1 MTIFTSPLKGLGLI
15 LFTGLIFTSCKKN
28 DDDKNLRASIDAS
41 TITGASTYSG
51 IFVDANAQSTVDF
64 EGNNGYKAFKAIND
78 YCSKSKTEV
87 ITATALA
94 NMYSNTGNPF
104 TEAALNSSG
113 VQLRNL
119 TASSW
124 NATAAEAVRAKFAS
138 DFTTM
143 GTVSQ
148 SFATAASEGVAG
160 KLVAG
165 TSTYIVDAKG
175 IETQQVIQKGLIGA
189 YQIDLICNVLLDEG
203 LEAENHSLVS
213 GKNYT
218 QLEHNWDL
226 AFATLTPNTNYLI
239 GSTIGTTGVKGTTE
253 FALGSY
259 VWEYNQNDVDD
270 YKKLLP
276 AFIKGRVAIVNNNKA
291 EINAQA
297 LFIKQLLQKT
307 VAKAAKKYLEK
318 SIATGATEASK
329 AHAFAEGLGFIYS
342 LRFCTAIGADANF
355 SDSILTG
362 LIGSTNNFYN
372 LTTPKANVAIDAITT
387 KFSL

>member
-1 MTIFTSPLKGLGLI
+1 MTISTSPLKGLSLI
-15 LFTGLIFTSCKKN
+15 LFTTLIFASCKKN
-28 DDDKNLRASIDAS
+28 DDDNNLRASIDAS
-41 TITGASTYSG
+41 IITGESTYSG

-64 EGNNGYKAFKAIND
+64 TEGNKAYKIFQAINS
-78 YCSKSKTEV
+78 YCGKSKTEV
-87 ITATALA
+87 ITATTLA

-104 TEAALNSSG
+104 DDATLNSSG

-143 GTVSQ
+143 ATVSQ
-148 SFATAASEGVAG
+148 SNGITASEGVAG

-165 TSTYIVDAKG
+165 TSTYLVDAKG

-203 LEAENHSLVS
+203 LDAENYAVVS

-239 GSTIGTTGVKGTTE
+239 GSNSTSKVTTE

-259 VWEYNQNDVDD
+259 AWEYNRDTED

-276 AFIKGRVAIVNNNKA
+276 AFLKGRVAVVNNNKA
-291 EINAQA
+291 EVNAQA
-297 LFIKQLLQKT
+297 LLIKQILQKT
-307 VAKAAKKYLEK
+307 IALAARGYLAKSKDASL
-318 SIATGATEASK
+318 TEAAK

-342 LRFCTAIGADANF
+342 LRFCTAFGADASF
-355 SDSILTG
+355 SDSILAG
-362 LIGSTNNFYN
+362 LIGSTNSFYN
-372 LTTPKANVAIDAITT
+372 LTPAKILAADDAIKA
-387 KFSL
+387 KFNL

>member
-1 MTIFTSPLKGLGLI
+1 MTISTSPLKGLSLI
-15 LFTGLIFTSCKKN
+15 LFTALIFVSCKKN
-28 DDDKNLRASIDAS
+28 DDDNNLRASIDAS
-41 TITGASTYSG
+41 IITGESTYSG
-51 IFVDANAQSTVDF
+51 IFVDASAQSTVDF
-64 EGNNGYKAFKAIND
+64 TEGNKAYKIFQAINS
-78 YCSKSKTEV
+78 YCGKSKTEV
-87 ITATALA
+87 ISATTLA

-104 TEAALNSSG
+104 EDATLNSSG

-143 GTVSQ
+143 ATVSQ
-148 SFATAASEGVAG
+148 SNGITASEGVAG

-165 TSTYIVDAKG
+165 ASTYIVDAKG

-203 LEAENHSLVS
+203 LDAENYALVS

-239 GSTIGTTGVKGTTE
+239 GSTSSAKGTSE

-259 VWEYNQNDVDD
+259 VWEYNQDNED

-297 LFIKQLLQKT
+297 LFINRFLQKT
-307 VAKAAKKYLEK
+307 VAKAAKRYLEK
-318 SIATGATEASK
+318 AIATGATEASK

-342 LRFCTAIGADANF
+342 LRFCTEFGADASF
-355 SDSILTG
+355 SDSILAG
-362 LIGSTNNFYN
+362 LTGSTNNFYN
-372 LTTPKANVAIDAITT
+372 LTTPKANVAIDAIAA
-387 KFSL
+387 KFDL

>member
-1 MTIFTSPLKGLGLI
+1 MTISTSPLKGLSLI
-15 LFTGLIFTSCKKN
+15 LFTGLIFASCKKN

-41 TITGASTYSG
+41 IITGESTYSG

-64 EGNNGYKAFKAIND
+64 TDGNNAYKIFQAINS

-87 ITATALA
+87 ITATTLA

-104 TEAALNSSG
+104 EEAALNTSG
-113 VQLRNL
+113 VKLRNL

-143 GTVSQ
+143 ATVSQ
-148 SFATAASEGVAG
+148 SNSITASEGVAG

-165 TSTYIVDAKG
+165 TSTYLVDAKG

-203 LEAENHSLVS
+203 LDAENYAVVS

-226 AFATLTPNTNYLI
+226 AFATLTLNANYLI
-239 GSTIGTTGVKGTTE
+239 GANSTTKPNE
-253 FALGSY
+253 SFLGGY
-259 VWEYNQNDVDD
+259 VWEYNKDNED
-270 YKKLLP
+270 YKKILP
-276 AFIKGRVAIVNNNKA
+276 AFLKGRVAIVNNNKA

-297 LFIKQLLQKT
+297 TFIKQILQKT
-307 VAKAAKKYLEK
+307 IAKAAKRYLEK
-318 SIATGATEASK
+318 SIEASSTEASK

-342 LRFCTAIGADANF
+342 LRFCTEFSADASF
-355 SDSILTG
+355 SDSILAG
-362 LIGSTNNFYN
+362 LTGSTNNFYN
-372 LTTPKANVAIDAITT
+372 LTTPKANVAIDAITA
-387 KFSL
+387 KFDL

>member
-1 MTIFTSPLKGLGLI
+1 MTISTSTLKGLSLI
-15 LFTGLIFTSCKKN
+15 LFTTLIFASCKKN
-28 DDDKNLRASIDAS
+28 DDDNNLRASIDAS
-41 TITGASTYSG
+41 IITGESTYSG

-64 EGNNGYKAFKAIND
+64 TEGNKAYKIFQAINS
-78 YCSKSKTEV
+78 YCGKSKTEV
-87 ITATALA
+87 ITATTLA

-104 TEAALNSSG
+104 DDATLNSSG

-143 GTVSQ
+143 ATVSQ
-148 SFATAASEGVAG
+148 SNGITASEGVAG

-165 TSTYIVDAKG
+165 TSTYLVDAKG

-203 LEAENHSLVS
+203 LDAENYAVVS

-239 GSTIGTTGVKGTTE
+239 GSTSTSKVTTE

-259 VWEYNQNDVDD
+259 AWEYNRDTED

-276 AFIKGRVAIVNNNKA
+276 AFLKGRVAVVNNNKA
-291 EINAQA
+291 EVNAQA
-297 LFIKQLLQKT
+297 LLIKQILQKT
-307 VAKAAKKYLEK
+307 IALAARGYLAKSKDASL
-318 SIATGATEASK
+318 TEASK

-342 LRFCTAIGADANF
+342 LRFCTAFGADASF
-355 SDSILTG
+355 SDSILAG
-362 LIGSTNNFYN
+362 LIGSTNSFYN
-372 LTTPKANVAIDAITT
+372 LTPAKILAADDAIKA
-387 KFSL
+387 KFNL

>member
-1 MTIFTSPLKGLGLI
+1 MTISTSPLKGLSLI
-15 LFTGLIFTSCKKN
+15 LFTALIFVSCKKN
-28 DDDKNLRASIDAS
+28 DDKNNLRASIDAS
-41 TITGASTYSG
+41 IITGESTYSG
-51 IFVDANAQSTVDF
+51 IFVDANAQSTVGF
-64 EGNNGYKAFKAIND
+64 TEANNAYKIFQAINS
-78 YCSKSKTEV
+78 YCGKSKTEI
-87 ITATALA
+87 ITATTLA

-104 TEAALNSSG
+104 EDATLNSSG

-124 NATAAEAVRAKFAS
+124 NAAAAEAVRTKFAS

-143 GTVSQ
+143 ATVSQ
-148 SFATAASEGVAG
+148 SNGVTASEGVAG

-165 TSTYIVDAKG
+165 NSTYLVDAKG

-203 LEAENHSLVS
+203 LDAENYALVS

-239 GSTIGTTGVKGTTE
+239 GSNSTSKVTTE

-259 VWEYNQNDVDD
+259 AWEYNRDSED

-276 AFIKGRVAIVNNNKA
+276 AFLKGRVAVVNNNKA
-291 EINAQA
+291 EVNAQA
-297 LFIKQLLQKT
+297 LLIKQILQKT
-307 VAKAAKKYLEK
+307 IALAARGYLAKSKDASL
-318 SIATGATEASK
+318 TEAAK

-342 LRFCTAIGADANF
+342 LRFCTAFGADASF
-355 SDSILTG
+355 SDSILAG
-362 LIGSTNNFYN
+362 LIGSTNSFYN
-372 LTTPKANVAIDAITT
+372 LTPAKILAADDAIKA
-387 KFSL
+387 KFNL